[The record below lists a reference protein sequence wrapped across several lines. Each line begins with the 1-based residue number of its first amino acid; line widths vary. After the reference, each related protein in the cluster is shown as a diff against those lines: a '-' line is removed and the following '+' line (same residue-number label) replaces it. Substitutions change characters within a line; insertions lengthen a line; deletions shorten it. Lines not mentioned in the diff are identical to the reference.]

1 MMKYIIQFI
10 KGCIAIIA
18 VLNLVALFAF
28 GYEIPG
34 LNLKNENSETGISNE
49 DSFTTAVASV
59 ENPDDNENPG
69 GATTTDDKAENIPV
83 KELKCRVNI
92 SQNARIRSGPG
103 VDYDRITSVPT
114 GTVMTIIGE
123 ENGWYNVRLEDGTE
137 GYVSAELVEILD

>member
-1 MMKYIIQFI
+1 MRKYIIQII
-10 KGCIAIIA
+10 KGCIAIFA

-34 LNLKNENSETGISNE
+34 FELKNENSETGISSPE
-49 DSFTTAVASV
+49 SYTTTVASV
-59 ENPDDNENPG
+59 EKSDENEESG
-69 GATTTDDKAENIPV
+69 GAATTDDVAEETSV
-83 KELKCRVNI
+83 KEIKCRVNI

-103 VDYDRITSVPT
+103 VDYDRITSVPN

-123 ENGWYNVRLEDGTE
+123 ENGWYNVRLEDVRE